1 MKEFLHWMQ
10 ISEYLYEIVYY
21 KYSSSKHGQV
31 AIMVAKKLKEGLEME
46 FDSPKTKFPGSFLT
60 SDTGSDS
67 ELD

>member
-10 ISEYLYEIVYY
+10 NSEHLYKIAYR
-21 KYSSSKHGQV
+21 KYSSSKRGRV
-31 AIMVAKKLKEGLEME
+31 AILVAKKPKEGLETE
-46 FDSPKTKFPGSFLT
+46 SDSPRTRIPGSFPA